1 MPAALLAKAQS
12 VVDTPLA
19 PVSPSRPTRSRRA
32 LALAAVVVVGLAAIG
47 IVISRQNTGD
57 TQAPTLTETTV
68 RAVQAAP
75 AVQAD
80 AAEQAGPSSVAANA
94 VPVPVGTD
102 SPVVPPATEPAATTA
117 VITSPTTAVSVPA
130 GAAPSTPSAAK
141 LLTGTPSE
149 FLPGGQPW
157 PNGLYVDAIMHMRG
171 TVPDEQT
178 SLDLQARVEQILGA
192 GSVSNEFV
200 IDPTAAPVETVIV
213 RLGQSVLFKSGSDEI
228 NPEYYGGFALW
239 GSFLQ
244 SNPDVTM
251 TVIGHTDD
259 QGTVEYNL
267 KLSQQRAEAARQKII
282 ENGIDG
288 ARVTAVSVGFG
299 DPIATNDTSAGR
311 ALNRRIEFAVTGLFG
326 RSAV

>member
-1 MPAALLAKAQS
+1 MSDFSPLEDERLSALLATAQLLAADSS
-12 VVDTPLA
+12 VTPSA
-19 PVSPSRPTRSRRA
+19 SPPPTRSRRT
-32 LALAAVVVVGLAAIG
+32 LALAAVVVVVGLAAG
-47 IVISRQNTGD
+47 GFVLSRRGTEDDQARTPTATTVAVVQDAPASVSSDDVPVETVLRVVPSTAATLTTTATITTSTVASAPGSAAPD
-57 TQAPTLTETTV
+57 VSSAPT
-68 RAVQAAP
+68 VQ
-75 AVQAD
+75 
-80 AAEQAGPSSVAANA
+80 
-94 VPVPVGTD
+94 
-102 SPVVPPATEPAATTA
+102 
-117 VITSPTTAVSVPA
+117 
-130 GAAPSTPSAAK
+130 
-141 LLTGTPSE
+141 LLTGTPAE

-157 PNGLYVDAIMHMRG
+157 PNGLYIDAIMHMRG

-178 SLDLQARVEQILGA
+178 SRDLQQRVEQILGA

-200 IDPTAAPVETVIV
+200 IDPTAAAVETVIV

-288 ARVTAVSVGFG
+288 SRVDAVSVGFE
-299 DPIATNDTSAGR
+299 DPIADNDTSVGR
-311 ALNRRIEFAVTGLFG
+311 ALNRRIEFAVTGLFV
-326 RSAV
+326 RPDE